1 MLAAVLVLASCRNT
15 APNWA
20 VHDQPMGAASSGTDA
35 VPVPM
40 SSDTVPGLMSVVD
53 DTVWIRTR
61 KVPSVGSTDRARHVN
76 WHPDSA
82 RVALSLGI
90 SRGPEPGE
98 LRVFTTIRNVESRI
112 VELFWGSCS
121 FVLRVYR
128 DSNLRGQPVWD
139 SWKRMLS
146 RGQGAFSGMG
156 CEGYAAGGDLVPGDS
171 VRPREFRWH
180 GGVQDIL
187 GDSLPEGRY
196 YLQTEIRFR
205 ADTLKVP
212 AGSVQLSR

>member
-1 MLAAVLVLASCRNT
+1 
-15 APNWA
+15 
-20 VHDQPMGAASSGTDA
+20 
-35 VPVPM
+35 
-40 SSDTVPGLMSVVD
+40 
-53 DTVWIRTR
+53 
-61 KVPSVGSTDRARHVN
+61 
-76 WHPDSA
+76 
-82 RVALSLGI
+82 
-90 SRGPEPGE
+90 
-98 LRVFTTIRNVESRI
+98 
-112 VELFWGSCS
+112 
-121 FVLRVYR
+121 
-128 DSNLRGQPVWD
+128 
-139 SWKRMLS
+139 
-146 RGQGAFSGMG
+146 MG